1 MTQPELVD
9 CPDCKGT
16 GKMFGFLCGG
26 KRPGLQTIPCLECR
40 GSGQTP
46 VRPAAWLA
54 LGIEQRARRVERD
67 ESLREMSLRTGVSP
81 VQLSQEERGKVEPLG
96 DRLQEGETR

>member
-16 GKMFGFLCGG
+16 GKMIGFVCGG
-26 KRPGLQTIPCLECR
+26 KHPGLQAITCLECG
-40 GSGQTP
+40 GSGRAAK
-46 VRPAAWLA
+46 RPPEWRSAGAA
-54 LGIEQRARRVERD
+54 QRARRVERL